1 MEAVQGELQSGLV
14 SELGSRFGAATLNEM
29 KQGQRPITD
38 LAADT
43 AAAVRAFAA
52 GEATGSVMMAPVNVL
67 FRVCAHTAMR
77 ANVGTLT
84 GDALEQSLKN
94 DMEKINEK
102 LDHLMSAEHEARKFE
117 FRALV
122 NRIPIIMKKLVQ
134 GDASAE
140 EDLGHLEDA
149 ADKCYTASFDAY
161 AKLPK
166 SAVEDRIPPYG
177 SCVSSYRPYVSVC

>member
-117 FRALV
+117 LRALV
-122 NRIPIIMKKLVQ
+122 NRIPIIMKSRSWCKVMQAPRRTWGTWRTLRMPRLTHTRSFQRAQSRTGSLPMARVCPRTVRMLV
-134 GDASAE
+134 
-140 EDLGHLEDA
+140 
-149 ADKCYTASFDAY
+149 
-161 AKLPK
+161 
-166 SAVEDRIPPYG
+166 
-177 SCVSSYRPYVSVC
+177 CVR